1 MNLDTALILGKLIG
15 LDKRPGLR
23 LLGVGETW
31 RRMLGKCVLVV
42 TEAEAKEAC
51 RTEQLCGGL
60 EMWIEGGIHALRLL
74 LQHNAHE

>member
-42 TEAEAKEAC
+42 TEAEAK
-51 RTEQLCGGL
+51 
-60 EMWIEGGIHALRLL
+60 
-74 LQHNAHE
+74 